1 MKILYFDCYCGIS
14 GDMTLAAL
22 SSLGVSPEYICQ
34 QLSTLH
40 IDEEFTL
47 HFHPAEKQGISAQ
60 KADVCLH
67 GHTRRRPSSEPAESQ
82 NYGHTHAV
90 SKEYPEGHSHDE
102 NHNSRQGHWHGVE
115 HGHHHGRCLLE
126 INALIDGSGITPN
139 AKALAK
145 KIFGLIARAE
155 GKIHGKAPQEI
166 HFHEV
171 GATDSIVDIVG
182 CAICIDALQPDRIYS
197 SPLCDGRGFIN
208 CAHGRMPVPAPAT
221 LEILKDAGVPLQIT
235 DEEGE
240 MVTPTGAG
248 IIAALAE
255 GFSFP
260 QNAVVQKTGYGAGT
274 KNFKRANILRCMLC
288 ETEAFQDTFTMLETN
303 IDDSTPEQLGFATE
317 LLLEAGALDVFSTP
331 IYMKKNRPACC
342 LSVLTCGDT
351 TPFEA
356 ILFTHTT
363 TIGLRKYQV
372 SRSMLNRRVLSVET
386 PYGTIPVK
394 AAEFQGKWKY
404 KPEFEA
410 VRQASLK
417 YGRTYAEITA
427 ETFRLL
433 DKNYDASSAPAHTED

>member
-1 MKILYFDCYCGIS
+1 MRILYFDCYCGIS

-22 SSLGVSPEYICQ
+22 SSLGVSPEYICR

-47 HFHPAEKQGISAQ
+47 NFHPTEKQGISAQ
-60 KADVCLH
+60 KAEVCLH
-67 GHTRRRPSSEPAESQ
+67 GHTHHCAGSDLTDNQ
-82 NYGHTHAV
+82 DYGHTHAAA
-90 SKEYPEGHSHDE
+90 KEHSEGHSHGE
-102 NHNSRQGHWHGVE
+102 NHASHRDHWHGVE
-115 HGHHHGRCLLE
+115 HNHHHGRSLLE
-126 INALIDGSGITPN
+126 INAIIDGSGITPN
-139 AKALAK
+139 AKELAK
-145 KIFGLIARAE
+145 KIFGLIAKAE
-155 GKIHGKAPQEI
+155 GKIHGKAPEEV

-182 CAICIDALQPDRIYS
+182 CAVCVDFLQPDRIYS

-235 DEEGE
+235 DEDGE

-274 KNFKRANILRCMLC
+274 KDFKRANILRCMLC
-288 ETEAFQDTFTMLETN
+288 ETEASQDTFTMLETN
-303 IDDSTPEQLGFATE
+303 IDDSTPEQLGFAME
-317 LLLEAGALDVFSTP
+317 LLLKAGALDVFAAP

-351 TPFEA
+351 KPFEA

-372 SRSMLNRRVLSVET
+372 SRSMLTRRVLSVET

-410 VRQASLK
+410 VRQASLT
-417 YGRTYAEITA
+417 YGVTYAEITA
-427 ETFRLL
+427 ETLRLL
-433 DKNYDASSAPAHTED
+433 DKTFNASSAPAQMED